1 MVLREDTLLYCSQD
15 KYSLWIEFE
24 LVFLPCRFLFC
35 TQPCTVTIVILSLLL
50 YVTAQG
56 LRTSGTRRER
66 LGRAVGVG
74 CRYERPEGVRKEQGR
89 QGIGKGRSCIKVSFK

>member
-1 MVLREDTLLYCSQD
+1 MVLREDTLLYGSQD

-50 YVTAQG
+50 
-56 LRTSGTRRER
+56 
-66 LGRAVGVG
+66 
-74 CRYERPEGVRKEQGR
+74 
-89 QGIGKGRSCIKVSFK
+89 

>member
-1 MVLREDTLLYCSQD
+1 M
-15 KYSLWIEFE
+15 
-24 LVFLPCRFLFC
+24 FLKINFIDHGSYRDA
-35 TQPCTVTIVILSLLL
+35 VVGKG
-50 YVTAQG
+50 VTAQG